1 MLPLTPTLSPEGRGE
16 IENSATLPF
25 GGGRRT
31 LNYGRIHMKEKIN
44 LKGLWIEDL
53 EKLLG
58 DLGEKRYKA
67 NQLALWMYD
76 KRATDFNQMTDLS
89 KTLREKLNS
98 IAHIDSIE
106 LLKTQTSKL
115 DFSEKFLFELTDGEK
130 IETVLMWEEDRV
142 TICVSTQVGCPLG
155 CTFCATGKMGFK
167 RNLTTGEIV
176 DQIMALKDRKITHVV
191 LMGMGEPL
199 LNYDNTIKALKIM
212 NSELG
217 LSLSAN
223 KITLS
228 TAGIPNMIKK
238 LADQTSKIKLAIS
251 LNAPSDEKRNQLMPI
266 NKKYPL
272 KALLEAVKYYTSK
285 KKGRITFEYVLIKDF
300 NDSNKDALEL
310 SKLVQ
315 GIPCKINLIPYN
327 SVPDLPFEKP
337 SEERIIA
344 FRDYLYPRCPAVT
357 LRISK
362 GEDIQ
367 AACGQLCTS
376 VNP

>member
-1 MLPLTPTLSPEGRGE
+1 MW
-16 IENSATLPF
+16 F
-25 GGGRRT
+25 CGGRRT
-31 LNYGRIHMKEKIN
+31 LDCGRIHMKEKIN

-58 DLGEKRYKA
+58 DLGEKKYKA
-67 NQLALWMYD
+67 NQLALWIYD

-89 KTLREKLNS
+89 KTLREQLNS
-98 IAHIDSIE
+98 IAYIDSIK
-106 LLKTQTSKL
+106 LLKTQTSSL
-115 DFSEKFLFELTDGEK
+115 DFSEKFLFKLIDGEK
-130 IETVLMWEEDRV
+130 IETVLMWEKDRA

-217 LSLSAN
+217 LTLGAT

-228 TAGIPNMIKK
+228 TAGIPDMIKK
-238 LADQTSKIKLAIS
+238 LAHQTLRIKLAIS
-251 LNAPSDEKRNQLMPI
+251 LNAPTDEKRNQLMPI
-266 NKKYPL
+266 NKKHPL
-272 KALLEAVKYYTSK
+272 NALLEAVKYYTEK

-315 GIPCKINLIPYN
+315 GIRCKINLIPYN

-337 SEERIIA
+337 SEEKIIA

-357 LRISK
+357 LRKSK

-376 VNP
+376 FKT